1 MIIQR
6 SLVVSLIG
14 AALIVISV
22 FLPWI
27 WWTYSMPDFGTHSFS
42 AMGLKT
48 DEGQL
53 VLLLGLASI
62 GILFVKQ
69 RLLRVGFGLLLA
81 VVILL
86 AIIYFHQRIVSYSL
100 LLPSDIMQ
108 WHTQFGSYIALIGS
122 LVVIAG
128 KLMDLIAKVN
138 EKKQLPPSPLLSS
151 PS

>member
-14 AALIVISV
+14 GALIVVSV

-27 WWTYSMPDFGTHSFS
+27 SWTYSIPDFGTHSFS
-42 AMGLKT
+42 AMGLEN

-69 RLLRVGFGLLLA
+69 RLVRVGFGLLLV

-86 AIIYFHQRIVSYSL
+86 VIIYFHQRIVSYSF
-100 LLPSDIMQ
+100 LLPSDVAQ
-108 WHTQFGSYIALIGS
+108 WHTQFGTYITLIGS
-122 LVVIAG
+122 LILIAG
-128 KLMDLIAKVN
+128 KLIDLVAKVN
-138 EKKQLPPSPLLSS
+138 EEKQLPRSSLPSP

>member
-14 AALIVISV
+14 GALIVVSV

-27 WWTYSMPDFGTHSFS
+27 SWTYSMPDFGTHSFS
-42 AMGLKT
+42 AMGLEN

-69 RLLRVGFGLLLA
+69 RLIRVGFGLLLG

-86 AIIYFHQRIVSYSL
+86 VIIYFHQRIVSYSL
-100 LLPSDIMQ
+100 LFPRDMAQ
-108 WHTQFGSYIALIGS
+108 WHMQFGFYIAL
-122 LVVIAG
+122 LEVWH
-128 KLMDLIAKVN
+128 
-138 EKKQLPPSPLLSS
+138 
-151 PS
+151 

>member
-14 AALIVISV
+14 GALIVVSV

-27 WWTYSMPDFGTHSFS
+27 LSTYSMPDFGPHSFS
-42 AMGLKT
+42 AMGLEA

-69 RLLRVGFGLLLA
+69 RLVRVGFGLLLA

-86 AIIYFHQRIVSYSL
+86 VIIYFHQRIV
-100 LLPSDIMQ
+100 
-108 WHTQFGSYIALIGS
+108 
-122 LVVIAG
+122 
-128 KLMDLIAKVN
+128 
-138 EKKQLPPSPLLSS
+138 
-151 PS
+151 